1 MSTRSRST
9 ASRTAPTASCATA
22 WPRCSTSRAIP
33 SRSSSG
39 RRSTRRWRS
48 SPTAARTWPTSSRE
62 LFSRWPDVLTLVVF
76 IVVAALVFD
85 FINGFHDA
93 ANSIA
98 TVVSTRVLTP
108 LQAVVWAAF
117 FNFVAAFG
125 FGVQVATTVGKG
137 VVVPAVVDQWV
148 ILAGLAG
155 AIAWDLITWYWGLPT
170 SSSHALIGGF
180 AGAAVMK
187 AGFGSL
193 VAAGLI
199 KIGVFMIL
207 APLIGLGVGFALMV
221 LTINVFKN
229 ETPGRVDKIFRRG
242 QLRSA
247 AAYSLGHGTNDAQK
261 TMGIIA
267 VLLFSTGHLGRE
279 FYVPFWVVLAA
290 HAAMGLGTMA
300 GGWRIVKT
308 MGMRITKFRPVG
320 GFRAE
325 AAGALTR
332 IGTAVGGI
340 PVSTTQT
347 ISGSIMGVG
356 AIQRFSAVRWGVAG
370 RIITAWLL
378 TIPASALIAA
388 GTWLLLRLVGPA

>member
-1 MSTRSRST
+1 MLS
-9 ASRTAPTASCATA
+9 
-22 WPRCSTSRAIP
+22 
-33 SRSSSG
+33 
-39 RRSTRRWRS
+39 
-48 SPTAARTWPTSSRE
+48 
-62 LFSRWPDVLTLVVF
+62 LVVF
-76 IVVAALVFD
+76 IVFIALIFD

-125 FGVQVATTVGKG
+125 FGVSVAKTVGKG
-137 VVVPAVVDQWV
+137 VVDSAVVDQWV
-148 ILAGLAG
+148 ILAGPIG
-155 AIAWDLITWYWGLPT
+155 AIVWDLITWAWGLPT

-180 AGAAVMK
+180 AGAAVVK

-193 VAAGLI
+193 IASGLI
-199 KIGVFMIL
+199 KIGAFMIL
-207 APLIGLGVGFALMV
+207 APMIGLIVGFIMMV
-221 LTINVFKN
+221 LVMNVFKR
-229 ETPGRVDKIFRRG
+229 ETPGRVDKVFRRG
-242 QLRSA
+242 QLLSA

-267 VLLFSTGHLGRE
+267 VLLFSTGYLGPE

-290 HAAMGLGTMA
+290 HAAIGLGTMA

-308 MGMRITKFRPVG
+308 MGMRITKLRPIG
-320 GFRAE
+320 GFCAE
-325 AAGALTR
+325 TAGALTL
-332 IGTAVGGI
+332 ISTAIGGI

-370 RIITAWLL
+370 KILWAWIL
-378 TIPASALIAA
+378 TIPASALVAA
-388 GTWLLLRLVGPA
+388 GTWVFLRLVGA